1 MSSSDEPLF
10 LFPLD
15 AFFAGTA
22 GAAAF
27 GLLAYWFVLIPGTA
41 NPISTFSGAIGF
53 FAISL
58 ALSSSCCL
66 SISSLFASF
75 ISFALAPED
84 TYTFCIAGSWPI
96 SVGLFCGCTGGTGC
110 CITAGF
116 IFICGCAGAPAGVC

>member
-10 LFPLD
+10 FFPLE

-84 TYTFCIAGSWPI
+84 TYTFCIAGS
-96 SVGLFCGCTGGTGC
+96 
-110 CITAGF
+110 
-116 IFICGCAGAPAGVC
+116 